1 MESIKKISYFW
12 TEKKT
17 KNYKDFESFE
27 MTLSQGNEI
36 VNFIISYFS
45 ILKIF
50 SCFDMKT
57 GQFDDHSK
65 DL

>member
-1 MESIKKISYFW
+1 MKSEWKANGKRMERNKIESIKKISYFW
-12 TEKKT
+12 TANKT

-45 ILKIF
+45 I
-50 SCFDMKT
+50 
-57 GQFDDHSK
+57 
-65 DL
+65 